1 MRLLIRATGV
11 SVATF
16 AVAAAVAFAGPS
28 QAGESDAAPITSSYI
43 DHETAAPVDGIVGDE
58 ATNAVDT
65 PALDYSSDVSSDVVT
80 APAVQ
85 HAVVTTFEPVRP
97 EAADDTPLRTSKS
110 LAQLVNDYASAEVP
124 DAELECLAT
133 AIYFESKSEPLAGQL
148 SVAEVIINR
157 SKSGRFPSTLCG
169 VVKQRSQFS
178 FVRGGRLPAV
188 PRGSAAW
195 RTAVAIAL
203 IAQNGL
209 AEGKAPKALFFH
221 ARRVSPGWRLT
232 RIATVGNHI
241 FYR

>member
-1 MRLLIRATGV
+1 MRLLFRATGV
-11 SVATF
+11 SVATL

-43 DHETAAPVDGIVGDE
+43 DHETAAPATGIVSEE
-58 ATNAVDT
+58 ALNPVET
-65 PALDYSSDVSSDVVT
+65 PTLGYSDDLSSDAVSTPV
-80 APAVQ
+80 VQ

-97 EAADDTPLRTSKS
+97 EASDDAPVATSRS
-110 LAQLVNDYASAEVP
+110 LAQLVNDYASAETP
-124 DAELECLAT
+124 DAELDCLAT
-133 AIYFESKSEPLAGQL
+133 AVYFESKSEPLAGQL
-148 SVAEVIINR
+148 AVAEVIINR

-188 PRGSAAW
+188 PRGTAAW
-195 RTAVAIAL
+195 RTAVAISL
-203 IAQNGL
+203 IARNGL

-232 RIATVGNHI
+232 RVAVVGNHI

>member
-1 MRLLIRATGV
+1 MRLPIRATGIA
-11 SVATF
+11 VATL
-16 AVAAAVAFAGPS
+16 AVAAAVALAGPS

-43 DHETAAPVDGIVGDE
+43 DHESAAPATGLLSDE
-58 ATNAVDT
+58 AVNPVEA
-65 PALDYSSDVSSDVVT
+65 PALDYSNDLSSDAVS
-80 APAVQ
+80 APVIQ

-97 EAADDTPLRTSKS
+97 EPSDDAPPMTSKS
-110 LAQLVNDYASAEVP
+110 LSQLVNDYATAEVP

-133 AIYFESKSEPLAGQL
+133 AVYFESKSEPLAGQL

-232 RIATVGNHI
+232 RVAVVGNHI